1 VLLTTRKKKLKEFAN
16 FDDLLFRRT
25 LDICFSDLGVDVTGF
40 RLFFSGFTRSSML
53 DSS

>member
-1 VLLTTRKKKLKEFAN
+1 MMEEFVN

-25 LDICFSDLGVDVTGF
+25 LDICLSDLGEDVTGF
-40 RLFFSGFTRSSML
+40 RLFFSGFTRSGML